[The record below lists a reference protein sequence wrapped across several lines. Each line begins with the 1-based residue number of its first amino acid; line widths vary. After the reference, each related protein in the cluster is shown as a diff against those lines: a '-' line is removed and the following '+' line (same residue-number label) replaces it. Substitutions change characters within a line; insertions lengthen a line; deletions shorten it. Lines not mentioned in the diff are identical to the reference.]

1 MNKSK
6 LLVWFSRT
14 SQFLLLNSLIACF
27 FLEILSLFTWY
38 WKIVTN
44 YKKGGHFGKHLR
56 YFFKYSKECRQ
67 GLKIICKYIYGLFSY
82 LNTFAIFFKNHKKI
96 LVSKL
101 LCYLRTY
108 YCVEKLHLYSHLRNI
123 SCNQFTS
130 WFHGIFQ
137 KEWEREKFYCNFNFF
152 RQINSLETSF
162 FVKTLL
168 SRNFCQIKW
177 E

>member
-1 MNKSK
+1 MVFFTLFFVSAAETYSCMNKSK

-44 YKKGGHFGKHLR
+44 YKKRGHFGKHLR

-67 GLKIICKYIYGLFSY
+67 GLKLICKYIYGLFSY
-82 LNTFAIFFKNHKKI
+82 LNTFAIFFTNYKKI

-101 LCYLRTY
+101 LSYLQTY
-108 YCVEKLHLYSHLRNI
+108 YGMEKLHLYSTYSVWHLVLQVLLKRN
-123 SCNQFTS
+123 
-130 WFHGIFQ
+130 
-137 KEWEREKFYCNFNFF
+137 
-152 RQINSLETSF
+152 
-162 FVKTLL
+162 LL
-168 SRNFCQIKW
+168 SKGFTW
-177 E
+177 L